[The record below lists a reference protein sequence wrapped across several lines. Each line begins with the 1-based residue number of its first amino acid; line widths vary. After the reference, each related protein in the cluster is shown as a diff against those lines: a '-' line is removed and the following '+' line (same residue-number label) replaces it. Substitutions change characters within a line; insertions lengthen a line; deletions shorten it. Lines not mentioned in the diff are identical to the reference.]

1 LGLGPIRIDDH
12 RSPGGHLEIITD
24 WCQPDTRSDKDEQK
38 AKLERPFGVRK
49 LFILVAYGVPMAIG
63 TSSPGTHHE
72 IETKLD
78 ADVDFVLPDLSGL
91 PGVAAVTDDE
101 TQQLEAVYLDSEDLR
116 LARHGTTFR
125 RRTGGADAGWHLKLP
140 AAKQGRIEVR
150 RGLGR
155 SEKAVPPQLLGL
167 VRVQLRGEP
176 VAPVARISTRRIV
189 RKLLGEDGVVLA
201 EVADDQVTAEALG
214 SELVTSS
221 WRELEV
227 ELVDGDDTLLEAAT
241 EALVQAGARASDS
254 ASKLQRA
261 LGHRFPVPGQPNLAT
276 AADQAKAARK
286 AGTATDVTALD
297 GSDKKGKKRKRPVGP
312 TAGAVVVD
320 YLTLQVQALIAED
333 PRVRISAE
341 EGVHQMRVAS
351 RRLRTALATFRP
363 LFADRAG
370 DPLRDE
376 LKWLASLLG
385 GARDAEVMRATLIAH
400 LAAQPAEL
408 VLGPV
413 RRRVDLELR
422 QAYKDAHRELIVG
435 LDSDR
440 YLALVT
446 ALEEFVTEPPFSEQ
460 AVADATEEL
469 RALVRK
475 SCRRVQKATQGLDGQ
490 PDAAEQDQHL
500 HDVRIAAKRARYA
513 AEAVRPVI
521 GKPAKAVADAM
532 AAVQETLGDHQDAVV
547 ERQWLRDLG
556 VRAFLAGENSFTFGR
571 LHGLA
576 DARAQ
581 HDEERFTEVWA
592 ETQNVLASWPG

>member
-1 LGLGPIRIDDH
+1 
-12 RSPGGHLEIITD
+12 
-24 WCQPDTRSDKDEQK
+24 
-38 AKLERPFGVRK
+38 
-49 LFILVAYGVPMAIG
+49 MAIR

-91 PGVAAVTDDE
+91 PGVASVTDDE
-101 TQQLEAVYLDSEDLR
+101 TQELEAVYLDSEDLR

-125 RRTGGADAGWHLKLP
+125 RRTGGPDAGWHLKLP

-189 RKLLGEDGVVLA
+189 RKLIGADGVVLA

-214 SELVTSS
+214 SELVTNS

-227 ELVDGDDTLLEAAT
+227 ELVDGDDALLTAAT

-261 LGHRFPVPGQPNLAT
+261 LGHRLPVPHQPNLAT

-286 AGTATDVTALD
+286 AGTATDLPSP
-297 GSDKKGKKRKRPVGP
+297 GESGQKGKKGKKRRQPVGP

-320 YLTLQVQALIAED
+320 YLTVQVQALIAED

-370 DPLRDE
+370 EPLRDE

-400 LAAQPAEL
+400 LAAEPAEL

-422 QAYKDAHRELIVG
+422 QAYKDAHRELVVG

-446 ALEEFVTEPPFSEQ
+446 ALEEFITEPPFSEP
-460 AVADATEEL
+460 ATRDATEEL
-469 RALVRK
+469 RARVRR
-475 SCRRVQKATQGLDGQ
+475 SCRRVQKAAEGLDGR

-521 GKPAKAVADAM
+521 GKPAKAVADVM

-556 VRAFLAGENSFTFGR
+556 VRAFLAGENGFTFGR

-592 ETQNVLASWPG
+592 RAQNVLASWPG